1 MEFQQID
8 YINKIHAYPELPD
21 DLKLYVKKQLNRLNL
36 YIRGPPGID
45 SIVDMYRSIRAGGSG
60 SFTNKIDK
68 DGMIRLSDSKLL
80 ELINRVYSFYSLT
93 SMINDEIKDI
103 LNIDYNNYNNPC
115 NYIKIYRAVDFIDE
129 PPNKIIQPIPAS
141 CSWDI
146 NFPLFKWGGT
156 DQNLRK
162 KILEIIIRKDLDFLP
177 TSYPGDLTD
186 IKQKININNQE
197 QLEVLLPPCILNK
210 IGERKELVTIY
221 TYIVEP
227 FNKDNFKQDGIFKI
241 LKE

>member
-1 MEFQQID
+1 MEFQHID
-8 YINKIHAYPELPD
+8 YENKVHAYPELSD

-36 YIRGPPGID
+36 YIRGPPGVN
-45 SIVDMYRSIRAGGSG
+45 SMVDMYRSIRAGGSG
-60 SFTNKIDK
+60 SFTNKIDN
-68 DGMIRLSDSKLL
+68 DGIIRLSDSKLL

-103 LNIDYNNYNNPC
+103 LDIDYNNSNNPC
-115 NYIKIYRAVDFIDE
+115 NYIKMYRAVDFISE
-129 PPNKIIQPIPAS
+129 PPEKIIQPIPAS

-156 DQNLRK
+156 DQYLRK
-162 KILEIIIRKDLDFLP
+162 KILEIIIRKDIDFLQ

-186 IKQKININNQE
+186 IKQEIKISNQD
-197 QLEVLLPPCILNK
+197 QLEVLLHPCILNK
-210 IGERKELVTIY
+210 IGERHELVTIY

-227 FNKDNFKQDGIFKI
+227 FNKENFKQDGIYKI
-241 LKE
+241 L